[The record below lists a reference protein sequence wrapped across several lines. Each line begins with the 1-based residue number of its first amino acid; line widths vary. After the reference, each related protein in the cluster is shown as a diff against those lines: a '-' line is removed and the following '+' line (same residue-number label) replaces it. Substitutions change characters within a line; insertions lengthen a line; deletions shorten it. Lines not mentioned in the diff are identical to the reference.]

1 MTTDHLTA
9 MSGRRP
15 FLTALDEAV
24 RKRGGMSCGI
34 VARDGTPV
42 LNVISTESPSR
53 FTEIDVDLIAGTWMF
68 TWVPTGEPIGAANSL
83 TETAETIARALG
95 AHLGTRP

>member
-1 MTTDHLTA
+1 MATDHLTA

-24 RKRGGMSCGI
+24 RKHGGMSCGI
-34 VARDGTPV
+34 VARSGTPV
-42 LNVISTESPSR
+42 LYVINTESPGK
-53 FTEIDVDLIAGTWMF
+53 FTEIGADFIAGTWMF
-68 TWVPTGEPIGAANSL
+68 TWARTGETIGAANSP
-83 TETAETIARALG
+83 TQTAETIARVLG